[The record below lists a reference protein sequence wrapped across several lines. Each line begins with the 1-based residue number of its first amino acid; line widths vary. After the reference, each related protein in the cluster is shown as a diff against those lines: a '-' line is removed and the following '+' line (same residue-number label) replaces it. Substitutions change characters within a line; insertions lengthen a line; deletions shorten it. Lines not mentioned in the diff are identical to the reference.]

1 MWLFKKKASHD
12 DFIKLKSNVRISFR
26 KHKKDMKILNQKCQF
41 LEKEIN
47 KIKPL
52 SKQFSKLQNQFTELL
67 KQFTNTS
74 VNRKEIVNKS
84 NNIKIEN
91 KQKNKIS
98 ENSESAFNDLTELE
112 KKGFMFIARL
122 QNESGG
128 NWIPVGSLTSNLYPD
143 RINRKI
149 KTTTSN
155 ILKKLINSELINR
168 ERKGNYWF
176 IRLTNKGFEII
187 KKELNKNQLKSLVN
201 VYAK

>member
-1 MWLFKKKASHD
+1 MWIFKKKVSQD
-12 DFIKLKSNVRISFR
+12 DFIKLKTNLKRSFS
-26 KHKKDMKILNQKCQF
+26 KHKKDMKILNQQCEF
-41 LEKEIN
+41 LKKEIN

-52 SKQFSKLQNQFTELL
+52 SKKFSDFQNQFTELL
-67 KQFTNTS
+67 KQFTNS
-74 VNRKEIVNKS
+74 PLNRKETVN
-84 NNIKIEN
+84 NNIKSEN
-91 KQKNKIS
+91 KSKNKVT
-98 ENSESAFNDLTELE
+98 ENSESDFNTLTQLE
-112 KKGFMFIARL
+112 QKGFLFIARL

-155 ILKKLINSELINR
+155 ILKKLIDSGLIVR

-176 IRLTNKGFEII
+176 VRLTNKGFEII